1 MRRSMNFQTVREL
14 KVEDLK
20 LVFGGEEIPQIR
32 LHPPVDGDDE
42 GSGVDAMYRRGEP
55 VA

>member
-1 MRRSMNFQTVREL
+1 MRREMNFQTVREL

-32 LHPPVDGDDE
+32 LHPPVDDDD
-42 GSGVDAMYRRGEP
+42 DAELSADLYSQKG
-55 VA
+55 